1 MKPERYGSYLIID
14 ANTSSWPILVKSPQT
29 LDDGLVHLIKKKV
42 DMDSFRSG
50 VLIAS
55 LASA

>member
-1 MKPERYGSYLIID
+1 MKPDGSYLIID

-42 DMDSFRSG
+42 DMDSFRSS